1 MPFFCLLPSSSP
13 GGDISVCCLPT
24 RKLHIIGLRR
34 IRPMAH
40 LPRKRKWLHCK
51 TFYHPDHRNV
61 TRQRYCSKPE
71 CRKVS
76 KTESQRRW
84 LQKPDNLDHFKGSE
98 HVERVRQWRLE
109 HPGYWRRKPPEVH
122 ETSDALQETLT
133 PQGHENQS
141 LEVFLPTGQN
151 DALQDSF
158 FMQPAVL
165 IGLISHL
172 TGLAL
177 QEDSAATL
185 RRLQQLGGDILGH
198 SLHSQG
204 GLQEAQTTPVVGP
217 TPKGAPAVQLGRSAP
232 GPGAL
237 H

>member
-1 MPFFCLLPSSSP
+1 
-13 GGDISVCCLPT
+13 
-24 RKLHIIGLRR
+24 
-34 IRPMAH
+34 MAH
-40 LPRKRKWLHCK
+40 LPRKRKCLHCK

-61 TRQRYCSKPE
+61 TRQRYCSKPA

-84 LQKPDNLDHFKGSE
+84 LQKPENRDHFKGPE

-133 PQGHENQS
+133 SQGHENQF
-141 LEVFLPTGQN
+141 LETVLPTGQH

-158 FMQPAVL
+158 FVQPAVF

-172 TGLAL
+172 TGFAL
-177 QEDSAATL
+177 QEDIAATL

-198 SLHSQG
+198 SPHPQG
-204 GLQEAQTTPVVGP
+204 GAQDAQATPVVGS
-217 TPKGAPAVQLGRSAP
+217 TQTGAQAVQLGRSAP
-232 GPGAL
+232 GP
-237 H
+237 